1 MAAVATDY
9 NPATYTIDDYVIQR
23 EVGLWVVEQTIGDD
37 GRPCLVVYNS
47 ATTLSDETEAISL
60 PDGLKFAWVLVRQVV
75 SVAVRRAFHRKGVV
89 GRGRSAS

>member
-1 MAAVATDY
+1 MLYMVVDKFRNQDGKAVY
-9 NPATYTIDDYVIQR
+9 R
-23 EVGLWVVEQTIGDD
+23 KLRS
-37 GRPCLVVYNS
+37 GRG
-47 ATTLSDETEAISL
+47 L